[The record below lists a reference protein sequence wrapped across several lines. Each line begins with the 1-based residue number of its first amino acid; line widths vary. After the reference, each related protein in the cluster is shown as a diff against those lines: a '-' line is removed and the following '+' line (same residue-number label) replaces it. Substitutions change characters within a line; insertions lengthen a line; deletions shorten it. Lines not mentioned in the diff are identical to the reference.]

1 MKLLVAALLC
11 ATALLRAEKPLEEF
25 QKCELVPTEW
35 ADGDSFPVRL
45 PDGREI
51 TARLYG
57 VDCIELH
64 VKTENVARRLR
75 DQQRYFGI
83 GGEDAAKA
91 SSLARDYGRH
101 AADFTVK
108 ALAKPFTIH
117 TANADARGGESSNR
131 IYVFVKT
138 HDGRDLAE
146 LLVEAGLARAFGV
159 TRETPAKISANDY
172 RDQLRDAE
180 LIAAAA
186 SKGIWASTDWQKIS
200 AARAEARREA
210 AELLEVIKPRVPT
223 EGVDLNTASSEQL
236 EALNGIGPALA
247 QRIIAARPF
256 SSVKDL
262 ERVNGF
268 GPGLISKI
276 SGSVHVNAAKK
287 KSP

>member
-1 MKLLVAALLC
+1 MKFLIAALVC
-11 ATALLRAEKPLEEF
+11 ATALVRADKPLEEF
-25 QKCELVPTEW
+25 HKCELVPAEW

-75 DQQRYFGI
+75 DQKRYFGI
-83 GGEDAAKA
+83 ALEDASK
-91 SSLARDYGRH
+91 SSTLARDYGRH
-101 AADFTVK
+101 AADFTIK
-108 ALAKPFTIH
+108 TLSKPFTIH
-117 TANADARGGESSNR
+117 TANTDARGAESSNR
-131 IYVFVKT
+131 IYVFIKT
-138 HDGRDLAE
+138 HDGNDLAA

-159 TRETPAKISANDY
+159 TRETPAKFSASDY

-180 LIAAAA
+180 LVAA
-186 SKGIWASTDWQKIS
+186 SAGRGIWASTDWKKIS
-200 AARAEARREA
+200 SARAEARREA
-210 AELLEVIKPRVPT
+210 AELLEVLEPRVPP
-223 EGVDLNTASSEQL
+223 EGIDLNTSNSEQL
-236 EALNGIGPALA
+236 QSLNGIGPALA

-268 GPGLISKI
+268 GAGLISKI
-276 SGSVHVNAAKK
+276 SASVYVYAAKK
-287 KSP
+287 ESP

>member
-11 ATALLRAEKPLEEF
+11 VTALVHAEKPLEEF

-64 VKTENVARRLR
+64 VKTETVARRLR

-83 GGEDAAKA
+83 GGEDSAKA
-91 SSLARDYGRH
+91 TSLARDYGRH
-101 AADFTVK
+101 AAEFSMK
-108 ALAKPFTIH
+108 ALSKPFTIH
-117 TANADARGGESSNR
+117 TANSNARGSESSNR

-138 HDGRDLAE
+138 HDGRDLAA

-180 LIAAAA
+180 LVAAA
-186 SKGIWASTDWQKIS
+186 SSKGNWAATDWQKIS

-210 AELLEVIKPRVPT
+210 AELLEVIQPRVPT
-223 EGVDLNTASSEQL
+223 EGIDLNTASAEQL

-256 SSVKDL
+256 NSVKDL
-262 ERVNGF
+262 ERVNGL
-268 GPGLISKI
+268 GAALISKI
-276 SGSVHVNAAKK
+276 SDSVYVNAAKK